1 MSISYRYLSLESAV
15 ASLDSVKR
23 GEVSVSDELEKDDFH
38 LRPFTDSGIKTER
51 LLEARSLF
59 FVELKTPSENTSDLT
74 ISFSEF
80 DRIFTRSCSTI
91 FHDMSPIDGF
101 SREVWSYL
109 TLRLLPDL
117 ALWRWNV
124 NKTDERFLGGAERS
138 CFQRLW
144 LRSYVLG
151 GDLASQLFE
160 DEAVNIFERPEA
172 THAYSVVSSSRSVQI
187 YPVGSPKIISSN
199 QSSYEALF
207 KFQVMFPKDLTEKKE
222 LIFSTFAILENGNPE
237 LDPPPGVE
245 VPKILGISLEGQ
257 LLSQTAAIELD
268 QSMHMKYLEIAVSG
282 PQGVGSTCRWKEVD

>member
-15 ASLDSVKR
+15 GVLDSVRR
-23 GEVSVSDELEKDDFH
+23 GEVNVSAELEKDDFH

-59 FVELKTPSENTSDLT
+59 FTELKAPSESTSDLK

-80 DRIFTRSCSTI
+80 DQIFTRSCATI

-117 ALWRWNV
+117 ALWRWSV

-172 THAYSVVSSSRSVQI
+172 LGGNKRLALSIANFIVSNRGVSDTDSGEKIVTTEIVKQTAKRLRRAMSVQVVQTMSDSELEI
-187 YPVGSPKIISSN
+187 YIAG
-199 QSSYEALF
+199 
-207 KFQVMFPKDLTEKKE
+207 
-222 LIFSTFAILENGNPE
+222 TFAETLRI
-237 LDPPPGVE
+237 
-245 VPKILGISLEGQ
+245 KIES
-257 LLSQTAAIELD
+257 
-268 QSMHMKYLEIAVSG
+268 KV
-282 PQGVGSTCRWKEVD
+282 